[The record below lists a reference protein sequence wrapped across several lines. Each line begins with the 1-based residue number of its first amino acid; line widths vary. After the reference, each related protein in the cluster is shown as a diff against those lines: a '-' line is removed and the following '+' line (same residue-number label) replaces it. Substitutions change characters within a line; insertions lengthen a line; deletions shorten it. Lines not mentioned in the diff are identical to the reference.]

1 MYRSHQPGKLI
12 SSSRSQLPDS
22 FVANVQNLV
31 PFDGVELNSDVGTFE
46 ALADKV
52 ASNMLYAVV

>member
-1 MYRSHQPGKLI
+1 M
-12 SSSRSQLPDS
+12 PDL
-22 FVANVQNLV
+22 FVVKVQNLV

>member
-1 MYRSHQPGKLI
+1 MYRSHRPGKLI
-12 SSSRSQLPDS
+12 SSSRSQLPDL
-22 FVANVQNLV
+22 FVVKVQNLV